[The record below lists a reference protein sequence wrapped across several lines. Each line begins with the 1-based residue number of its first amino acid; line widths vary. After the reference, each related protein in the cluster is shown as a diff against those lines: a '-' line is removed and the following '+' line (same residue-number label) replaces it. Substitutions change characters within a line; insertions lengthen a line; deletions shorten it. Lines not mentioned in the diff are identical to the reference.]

1 MKAAMRGGLDLRM
14 LRTCCCCWGR
24 GRLGLLQLVL
34 GRSLLDESCHERGV
48 GLEDVEDLLLL
59 LG

>member
-1 MKAAMRGGLDLRM
+1 V
-14 LRTCCCCWGR
+14 
-24 GRLGLLQLVL
+24 VL
-34 GRSLLDESCHERGV
+34 GRSLLDESRHELGV